1 MSETKLYPFLR
12 NAYFFKDLSDEE
24 IRLVAGLCDEEER
37 EAGDVIFVEG
47 SMADRFYI
55 VIEGRVEVWKNFY
68 DPKPD
73 LLAIHGTGHF
83 FGEMAL
89 IDELP
94 RSATVVA
101 KERLRL
107 LSLYRDDFRRLITEK
122 ASIALSVMKSIS
134 YLVRSANE
142 AYVEDL
148 RTRNAELEKAYT
160 ELEREQAKRLRN
172 ERLSTMGKFSTLI
185 LHDIRNPL
193 SSLKGQ
199 LQLMEMRIDDPSRL
213 AGHIRASLTEIGRL
227 ERLAGE
233 FLDYSR
239 GEVRLDMAVTSA
251 GRILD
256 RLRENLSDRLA
267 RSDIR
272 LEMENRYDEPVILDA
287 ERVLRAL
294 HNLADN
300 ARKAMSPKGGL
311 LRIVAS
317 RNGEHLDF
325 EVTDQGEGMSPEV
338 LERLFEPFFSAF
350 GKGGTG
356 LGMLIVKNIAEA
368 HGGNVRIDSMQG
380 QGTTVT
386 LSFPLRA

>member
-1 MSETKLYPFLR
+1 
-12 NAYFFKDLSDEE
+12 
-24 IRLVAGLCDEEER
+24 
-37 EAGDVIFVEG
+37 
-47 SMADRFYI
+47 
-55 VIEGRVEVWKNFY
+55 
-68 DPKPD
+68 
-73 LLAIHGTGHF
+73 
-83 FGEMAL
+83 
-89 IDELP
+89 
-94 RSATVVA
+94 
-101 KERLRL
+101 
-107 LSLYRDDFRRLITEK
+107 
-122 ASIALSVMKSIS
+122 
-134 YLVRSANE
+134 
-142 AYVEDL
+142 
-148 RTRNAELEKAYT
+148 
-160 ELEREQAKRLRN
+160 
-172 ERLSTMGKFSTLI
+172 MGKFSTLI